1 MTAPVQVGP
10 SPSGGGPFRPIPLV
24 REYPK
29 SLTVEPRTYLTRRE
43 RQVLVLVANGNTNRA
58 IASELLI
65 GEETVKSRVKSIL
78 RKLRVND
85 RAQAASV
92 GIKLGLVPLDEVQ
105 IPPGANR
112 GYGDQGQV
120 EGVRS

>member
-10 SPSGGGPFRPIPLV
+10 SPSSGGPFRTVPLV

-29 SLTVEPRTYLTRRE
+29 SLTVEPRTFLTRRE

-58 IASELLI
+58 IANALSI

-85 RAQAASV
+85 RAQAAAV
-92 GIKLGLVPLDEVQ
+92 GIRLELIRLDEVD
-105 IPPGANR
+105 IPAGANC
-112 GYGDQGQV
+112 GYLDPA
-120 EGVRS
+120 